1 MAASGPAAP
10 RDSSILR
17 WAVGPRRSHL
27 AALRGDARCSLLT
40 IWPKASFARPSPIYF
55 TVSKSRAESQES
67 ALGSLGE
74 PNWRRRT
81 DQVNITTMKQ
91 VSTLTVTC
99 GILAAAAIIS
109 ILPVQSQNVP
119 VAGIEQYQILS
130 SRIPATN
137 QPKTDEQIA
146 RELNSL
152 GAQGWKVRA
161 ANQNAIILAR

>member
-1 MAASGPAAP
+1 
-10 RDSSILR
+10 
-17 WAVGPRRSHL
+17 
-27 AALRGDARCSLLT
+27 
-40 IWPKASFARPSPIYF
+40 
-55 TVSKSRAESQES
+55 
-67 ALGSLGE
+67 
-74 PNWRRRT
+74 
-81 DQVNITTMKQ
+81 MKQ